1 MNTEAID
8 EAMIKLLDKPKSVE
22 VDGQRVE
29 NQSIGDALKLAR
41 YLASQK
47 AAKSRNPLRITKMAS
62 GGAAL

>member
-1 MNTEAID
+1 MNSEIID
-8 EAMIKLLDKPKSVE
+8 EAVVKLLDKPKSVE

-29 NQSIGDALKLAR
+29 NQSIGDVLQLAR

-47 AAKSRNPLRITKMAS
+47 AAKSRTPLRITKMAA